1 VGEFG
6 VGPTRSA
13 SFLVLEFCLYALGAL
28 AAVPTL
34 ILILILILMIIDF
47 VGRRRDRS

>member
-1 VGEFG
+1 MGEFG

-13 SFLVLEFCLYALGAL
+13 SFLVLEFCLYVLAAL
-28 AAVPTL
+28 AAVPT
-34 ILILILILMIIDF
+34 LILMIIDF